1 MSPLYDP
8 DILPTLRD
16 MRATWT
22 GPTIGLWS
30 FLDFKGSMELG
41 YAFASLFW
49 PELTEFQGG
58 IFVAEQFGE
67 DSFDQWME
75 SLNGS
80 LTKVE
85 AVMNHVH
92 VHDLFLNAASDDN
105 LPRLVERRFA
115 ASLAGCWR
123 AAAAAQFPDLPIQV
137 ECDTEIDPD
146 VHDYEVTLFVEREA
160 TT

>member
-1 MSPLYDP
+1 MSDLYDP
-8 DILPTLRD
+8 DILPTLRE

-22 GPTIGLWS
+22 GPTISLWN
-30 FLDFKGSMELG
+30 FLDYKGSMELG

-49 PELTEFQGG
+49 PELIQYEDG

-67 DSFDQWME
+67 DSFNQWME
-75 SLNGS
+75 SLDGS

-92 VHDLFLNAASDDN
+92 VNDLFMNAPTDDN
-105 LPRLVERRFA
+105 LPSSVKKRFA

-123 AAAAAQFPDLPIQV
+123 AAGASQFPHLPIQI
-137 ECDTEIDPD
+137 ECDTDTDPD
-146 VHDYEVTLFVEREA
+146 VHDYEVTLFVQREPTA
-160 TT
+160 